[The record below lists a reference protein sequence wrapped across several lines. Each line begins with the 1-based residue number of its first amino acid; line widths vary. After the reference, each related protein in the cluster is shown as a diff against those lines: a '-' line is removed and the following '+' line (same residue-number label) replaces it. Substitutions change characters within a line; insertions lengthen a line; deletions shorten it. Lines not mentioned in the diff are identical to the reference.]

1 MLRGDAMTEPTTAQA
16 QPRHEDRTRRQWWR
30 VPAAVTV
37 TFVILWRAASLA
49 SGGLVLWG
57 FGGILG
63 LAVIVGTLVGA
74 AALLGAVGVVLTG
87 KPRIGAS
94 VLAVGAVAVMLA
106 AGPRTSARS
115 RCCGGRREAST
126 WSIR

>member
-1 MLRGDAMTEPTTAQA
+1 MTEPTTAQA